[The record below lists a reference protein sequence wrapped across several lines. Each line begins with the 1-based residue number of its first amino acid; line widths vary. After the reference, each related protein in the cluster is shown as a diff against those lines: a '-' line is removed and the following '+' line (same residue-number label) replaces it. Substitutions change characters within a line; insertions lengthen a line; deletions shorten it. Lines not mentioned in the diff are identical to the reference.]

1 MQILLCFDVLLHFS
15 HICDDI
21 MVGQL
26 AVNASTVIHLK
37 IKIVLQ
43 ESSQFRV
50 HFSVQTPE
58 TNYEKQTGKV
68 SKTLQ
73 LEI

>member
-37 IKIVLQ
+37 IRIVL
-43 ESSQFRV
+43 
-50 HFSVQTPE
+50 
-58 TNYEKQTGKV
+58 
-68 SKTLQ
+68 
-73 LEI
+73 